1 MNMKG
6 NDKQMIYKGI
16 DKTKIKG
23 FTVEL
28 IDIEKL
34 ISNDNVIFQEKLPGI
49 AVEDIKGEIRS
60 INYLKIK
67 DGHIFNTLAIGSKL
81 NKGVPNSYSH
91 IDIHISELTDNNLKP
106 LKVSEYI
113 NLLERLKGYLE
124 SRYGLYINLEKAKF
138 EELEINVTAKM
149 DKEFIEYEYLLEQ
162 MIYLVPK
169 VYEISPYIGKDRTLK
184 QYEFFNGSTEAKV
197 YDKTRQLQ
205 EKFKISLDKQY
216 MRIEYTLHKPKKI
229 QSCLGTEYVYQMT
242 DQAIIDY
249 LKKQINKDL
258 IKPIEKHIKEGD
270 KQLLQM
276 AIESKETD
284 SRKWAKSF
292 TGIALAER
300 LDKRNG
306 KLPLVIDL
314 EQVKKAIKKVS
325 TNKSNCNKTLAR
337 LQTEFDRYPFINDN
351 LEKLQEIKDKFV

>member
-1 MNMKG
+1 MKG
-6 NDKQMIYKGI
+6 NDKPMIYKGI

-23 FTVEL
+23 FTVDL

-34 ISNDNVIFQEKLPGI
+34 ISNDNVIFQEKYPGV
-49 AVEDIKGEIRS
+49 AVEDTQGEIRS

-81 NKGVPNSYSH
+81 NKGVPNGYSH
-91 IDIHISELTDNNLKP
+91 LDIHISELTDDNLKP
-106 LKVSEYI
+106 LKITEYI
-113 NLLERLKGYLE
+113 NLLERLKNYLKD
-124 SRYGLYINLEKAKF
+124 RYGIYINLEKAKF
-138 EELEINVTAKM
+138 DEIEINITALM
-149 DKEFIEYEYLLEQ
+149 DREFIEYEYLLEQ
-162 MIYLVPK
+162 MVYLVPK
-169 VYEISPYIGKDRTLK
+169 VYEISPYIGRDRTLK

-205 EKFKISLDKQY
+205 EKFKISYDKQY
-216 MRIEYTLHKPKKI
+216 MRIEYTLKGYKKVRA
-229 QSCLGTEYVYQMT
+229 SLGTEYIYQMT

-270 KQLLQM
+270 KQLLKM
-276 AIESKETD
+276 AMYEKETD

-292 TGIALAER
+292 TGIALSER

-306 KLPLVIDL
+306 KLQLVIDL
-314 EQVKKAIKKVS
+314 EQIKKAIKKVS

-337 LQTEFDRYPFINDN
+337 LQKEFNRYPFMNDN

>member
-1 MNMKG
+1 
-6 NDKQMIYKGI
+6 MIYKGI

-34 ISNDNVIFQEKLPGI
+34 TSNDNVIFQEKLPGI
-49 AVEDIKGEIRS
+49 AVEDIQGEMRS

-113 NLLERLKGYLE
+113 NLLERLKGYLQ

-162 MIYLVPK
+162 MVYLVPK

-229 QSCLGTEYVYQMT
+229 QSCLGTEYIYQMT
-242 DQAIIDY
+242 DQAITDY

-270 KQLLQM
+270 KQILQM
-276 AIESKETD
+276 AIEEKELD

-292 TGIALAER
+292 VNKAIAER
-300 LDKRNG
+300 LDKRTG
-306 KLPLVIDL
+306 KLPLVIDQ
-314 EQVKKAIKKVS
+314 EQLKKAIKKVS
-325 TNKSNCNKTLAR
+325 NKSNYSRNLAR
-337 LQTEFDRYPFINDN
+337 LEAEFNRHPFMKNNI
-351 LEKLQEIKDKFV
+351 EKLQEIKEKFN